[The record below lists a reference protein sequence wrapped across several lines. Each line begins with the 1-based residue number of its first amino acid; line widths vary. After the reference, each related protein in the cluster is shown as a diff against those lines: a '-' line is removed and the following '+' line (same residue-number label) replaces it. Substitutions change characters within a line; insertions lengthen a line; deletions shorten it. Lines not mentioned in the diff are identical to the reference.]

1 MMEVTKQ
8 VVFIH
13 KDEKI
18 VMIEITEDGKLK
30 YFAYT
35 YMTRERHGSWVPA
48 VRWDNFEGISHVE
61 KYDENGGLIERVE
74 TEYRTKNEIKQLVQ
88 TFRKNLLAM
97 HLGGM

>member
-35 YMTRERHGSWVPA
+35 YMTRERHGIWVPA